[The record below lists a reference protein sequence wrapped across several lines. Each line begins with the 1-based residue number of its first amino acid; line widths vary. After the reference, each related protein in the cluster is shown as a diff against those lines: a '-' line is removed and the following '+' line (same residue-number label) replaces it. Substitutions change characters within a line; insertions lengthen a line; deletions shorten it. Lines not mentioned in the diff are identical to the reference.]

1 MGQQMQFR
9 MQSKVKKDRQMRGMQ
24 FHSYYL
30 HRERD
35 RDRLLMQRHASQQP
49 DNHPAGQ
56 TVQLFTGIRVYWGS
70 CQFTFYQ
77 LQNLN

>member
-49 DNHPAGQ
+49 DNLPAGQ
-56 TVQLFTGIRVYWGS
+56 TVQLQVFVSAGAVVNLPSTS
-70 CQFTFYQ
+70 CKI
-77 LQNLN
+77 